1 MQDVRYQVMPAVHL
15 QAGLGAQFAYPQSTP
30 TQRLQASLQFSRRK
44 RKKERKRQAKLTIEF
59 QKMATPARI
68 ERATHCLEGSC
79 SIP

>member
-44 RKKERKRQAKLTIEF
+44 RKKGKERKRQAKLTIAF
-59 QKMATPARI
+59 QKMATP
-68 ERATHCLEGSC
+68 G
-79 SIP
+79 

>member
-30 TQRLQASLQFSRRK
+30 TERLQASLQFSRRK
-44 RKKERKRQAKLTIEF
+44 RKKEKKRQARLTIKL
-59 QKMATPARI
+59 QKMATPEGI
-68 ERATHCLEGSC
+68 EPPTHCLEGSC